1 MTDKKKDDTDLSNNM
16 LFNDTINAK
25 KEEMQ
30 SSIKDEKLLDADVE
44 YILKEEEKLKEKLK
58 DSSPLERFTTD
69 IILFISLV
77 KDYSQGNYRDIPY
90 KTISAVVFGLVYIIN
105 PLDIVP
111 DFIPAIGHIDDALI
125 IAFCLKLVEKDL
137 HKYQAW
143 KQAQNKVATESTSDD
158 VKVNDT
164 EMDS

>member
-1 MTDKKKDDTDLSNNM
+1 MTDNK
-16 LFNDTINAK
+16 K
-25 KEEMQ
+25 KEENLSKNMLYNDKLNDKKAEIAH
-30 SSIKDEKLLDADVE
+30 SETNEKLLDADLE

-69 IILFISLV
+69 VILFISLV

-158 VKVNDT
+158 VKVSDT